1 VLQAANL
8 ARLIRYQPQAV
19 QLTPP
24 ANVRQVSTDWME
36 VVVQFVLLESISHWQ
51 GLEGEAVRFARQG
64 SFLPTMAQQF
74 VSFAV
79 AVVTQLPVALFA
91 LPNE

>member
-1 VLQAANL
+1 MQAANL
-8 ARLIRYQPQAV
+8 ARLIRYQPQVV
-19 QLTPP
+19 QVAPP
-24 ANVRQVSTDWME
+24 ANVRQVLRDWME

-51 GLEGEAVRFARQG
+51 GLEGEAVQFARQG
-64 SFLPTMAQQF
+64 SFLPTMVLQF

-79 AVVTQLPVALFA
+79 AVVTPLPVALFA